1 VTAARS
7 SARLLG
13 VTPRWRWIA
22 VALCACWFAL
32 GCEDHL
38 PGAKPNPSAT
48 GTQHARDAGMRPAP
62 EKVDLT
68 GLTDVDIRFELHA
81 GGAKLGCGSDA
92 VEVGQPKTA
101 VTLADARLYISEPR
115 LIDDAGHA
123 QTVVLKPDGEYQ
135 QSKVALLDFE
145 DATGACA
152 LGTPDTHE
160 VLHGAVKPGT
170 YRGLAFVVGVPE
182 SVNHDDPTLAYPPL
196 DVQPMHWDWTEGYR
210 FLRLDLALHDDVTV
224 EMHLGSTACD
234 ADARGD
240 VQCEQSNRPA
250 VMIDDFDPDS
260 QVVVLDLD
268 VMLADWDLAQD
279 APDCIAGA
287 QPAPCGPMFESLGL
301 DPKTGDANANRQ
313 TAFRAAAHSTR

>member
-1 VTAARS
+1 M
-7 SARLLG
+7 LLG
-13 VTPRWRWIA
+13 VTPRCRSIA
-22 VALCACWFAL
+22 VALCVCTLAL

-38 PGAKPNPSAT
+38 PGAKPNPSGTA
-48 GTQHARDAGMRPAP
+48 TQHAKDAGMRPAP

-81 GGAKLGCGSDA
+81 GGAMLGCDSA
-92 VEVGQPKTA
+92 PVKVGQPKTA

-115 LIDDAGHA
+115 LIDDAGRA
-123 QTVVLKPDGEYQ
+123 QTVVLEPDGEFQ

-145 DATGACA
+145 DASGACT
-152 LGTPDTHE
+152 LGTPETHA
-160 VLHGAVKPGT
+160 VLHGAVKPGP
-170 YRGLAFVVGVPE
+170 YRGLSFVVGVPE

-210 FLRLDLALHDDVTV
+210 FLRLDLAISDDILVST
-224 EMHLGSTACD
+224 HLGSTACD
-234 ADARGD
+234 ADAHGD
-240 VQCEQSNRPA
+240 VQCKQSNRPA
-250 VMIDDFDPDS
+250 VTLDDFDPAS

-301 DPKTGDANANRQ
+301 DANTGEANAKRQ